1 MDNRT
6 PLHTAAAHDAITAE
20 LVACT
25 LGQRQRLEL
34 RVDPAG
40 KIQNAL
46 RSGLLAIAPSF
57 DRLVAEL
64 RAYRYHGGTR

>member
-1 MDNRT
+1 MDDRT

-34 RVDPAG
+34 RVDVAG
-40 KIQNAL
+40 RIQQQLHAMVQRL
-46 RSGLLAIAPSF
+46 RGRGP
-57 DRLVAEL
+57 L
-64 RAYRYHGGTR
+64 RVL